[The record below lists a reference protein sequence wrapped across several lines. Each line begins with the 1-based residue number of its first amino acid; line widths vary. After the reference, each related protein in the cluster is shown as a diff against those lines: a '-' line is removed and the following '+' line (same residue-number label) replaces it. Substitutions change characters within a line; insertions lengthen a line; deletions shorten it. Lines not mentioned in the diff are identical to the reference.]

1 MDWLLR
7 TEFWATFLTL
17 TGLEIVL
24 GIDNI
29 IFHSLTIANLP
40 PQYQGQ
46 ARIAGMSLAVLMR
59 FLLLAALLWFMSLSK
74 ALLVVQGNEI
84 SARDLVLLGGG
95 GFLVLKS
102 CLELCKLIAET
113 QRKKNSTIVPTTTTS
128 SVANCI
134 AQIVVLDIVFS
145 LDSVI
150 TAVGMVS
157 DLRVIMLAVLVS
169 VAVMMFFSDAVSR
182 FLNTRVRLRTLA
194 FCFIALVGAVLI
206 AEGLGVAVPKTHI
219 YVAGGF
225 ALLLEYGI
233 SRFASQKREKRQLI
247 VPKFAKFQFFASI
260 PMNVTPPE
268 ISGAD
273 SASRCV
279 GCQSENNFGY
289 CFCLECGAGLGNV
302 TLELGKVDY
311 PLASG

>member
-40 PQYQGQ
+40 QQFQ
-46 ARIAGMSLAVLMR
+46 RKAKIAGMSLAVLMR
-59 FLLLAALLWFMSLSK
+59 FLLLWALVWFMSLSK

-84 SARDLVLLGGG
+84 SARDLVLLSGG
-95 GFLVLKS
+95 GFLVIKS
-102 CLELCKLIAET
+102 CLELCKLAAAT
-113 QRKKNSTIVPTTTTS
+113 QGKKRTTIIPTAIS
-128 SVANCI
+128 MSNCI

-157 DLRVIMLAVLVS
+157 DMRVIMLAVLVS

-182 FLNTRVRLRTLA
+182 FLSARERLRILA

-206 AEGLGVAVPKTHI
+206 AEGLGVAVPKSHI

-233 SRFASQKREKRQLI
+233 SRLASQKKEQRQLFI
-247 VPKFAKFQFFASI
+247 SKFPKFQFSVDTL
-260 PMNVTPPE
+260 MNAAPPE
-268 ISGAD
+268 ISAVEP
-273 SASRCV
+273 AVHCV
-279 GCQSENNFGY
+279 GCQAENRFGY
-289 CFCLECGAGLGNV
+289 CFCIDCGEGLGNV
-302 TLELGKVDY
+302 RLELGKVDY